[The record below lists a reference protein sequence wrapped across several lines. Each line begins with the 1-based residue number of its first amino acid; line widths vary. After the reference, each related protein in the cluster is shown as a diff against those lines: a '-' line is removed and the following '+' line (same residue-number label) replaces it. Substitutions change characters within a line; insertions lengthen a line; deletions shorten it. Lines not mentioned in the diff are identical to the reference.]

1 MEAKKSLFSLKIQDD
16 NFRDGIEFEIIP
28 VIDLDYITDKRR
40 VEIIQGLQNVD
51 EQLKNAQERLQ
62 ELNVEID
69 RLTNHADGVDNVIAV
84 SSGVLAAIIDS
95 LWVGEFSFE
104 QGKDWSNRSVN
115 EFVMKMAKNQ
125 GYSGERLDGAIQS
138 LENQFQI
145 PSDNIWKGQDIGV
158 SARSHHLDDLAHH
171 PTPLGLLCSIATQFT
186 QKGYFQNSQ
195 GVFTSISVVD
205 GTLIGSDFPHKI
217 FAGTVNW
224 FFHLVSDMSGSN
236 KTAGVGMG
244 IPGPI
249 VSLLKEF
256 SLIPGIDQTSLAQ
269 NMKDVFVKEKFDLR
283 AELAV
288 LHQLGRQAIPV
299 ILNEVMVRV
308 FYFIRQIYIQFKEKK
323 NFKEIEWKKV
333 LPFNNGT
340 IVRMMTIA
348 TGTFTIMDMA
358 DAGIRAA
365 IKSGGING
373 ATFLTNFVL
382 RVNFVGIGRFAL
394 ACITDIKMGF
404 KKSCLRNERLE
415 VYSKVIFL
423 HNAKVFY
430 KQADMW
436 ISAENAFISIK
447 KSYELI
453 SLTSTYFVN
462 SWNDIQKQMENIAHY
477 LPQIEQFNP
486 KLIEDMK
493 NTLSEV

>member
-1 MEAKKSLFSLKIQDD
+1 MEEEKSLISLKIQDD
-16 NFRDGIEFEIIP
+16 NFRDGIEFEVLP
-28 VIDLDYITDKRR
+28 VIDLNRVTDKRCM
-40 VEIIQGLQNVD
+40 EIIRGLQNVD
-51 EQLKNAQERLQ
+51 EQLKKTQEKLQ

-69 RLTNHADGVDNVIAV
+69 RLTNHADGFDYVIAV

-104 QGKDWSNRSVN
+104 QGKAWSNRSVN
-115 EFVMKMAKNQ
+115 EFVVKMAKNQ

-145 PSDNIWKGQDIGV
+145 PSDSIWMEQDIGV
-158 SARSHHLDDLAHH
+158 SAKSHHLDDLAHH

-195 GVFTSISVVD
+195 GVFTCISIVD
-205 GTLIGSDFPHKI
+205 GNLIGNDLPHKI

-224 FFHLVSDMSGSN
+224 FFHLISDMSGSN

-249 VSLLKEF
+249 VSLLKEI
-256 SLIPGIDQTSLAQ
+256 SLIPGINQTSLAQ

-283 AELAV
+283 SELAV
-288 LHQLGRQAIPV
+288 LHQLGRQAVPV
-299 ILNEVMVRV
+299 ILNEVMVRA
-308 FYFIRQIYIQFKEKK
+308 FYFIRQLYKQFNEKK
-323 NFKEIEWKKV
+323 NFREIEWKTV
-333 LPFNNGT
+333 LPFNNRT
-340 IVRMMTIA
+340 IARMVTIA

-373 ATFLTNFVL
+373 AAFLTNFVL

-404 KKSCLRNERLE
+404 KKSSLRNERLE

-423 HNAKVFY
+423 NNAKVFY

-436 ISAENAFISIK
+436 ISAENAFISIE

-453 SLTSTYFVN
+453 SLTSTYFVK
-462 SWNDIQKQMENIAHY
+462 SWSEIQARMENIADCLKEVEKY
-477 LPQIEQFNP
+477 NP
-486 KLIEDMK
+486 KIVEDIK
-493 NTLSEV
+493 NIL